1 MDDII
6 SSCLRGIKI
15 IKNFRN
21 KVISFEKSSK
31 DSKEKL
37 INFEVRFLIRRGN
50 AYLNQ
55 GSFYNALTDLEDA
68 LKLDPNNI

>member
-50 AYLNQ
+50 AYLN
-55 GSFYNALTDLEDA
+55 
-68 LKLDPNNI
+68 